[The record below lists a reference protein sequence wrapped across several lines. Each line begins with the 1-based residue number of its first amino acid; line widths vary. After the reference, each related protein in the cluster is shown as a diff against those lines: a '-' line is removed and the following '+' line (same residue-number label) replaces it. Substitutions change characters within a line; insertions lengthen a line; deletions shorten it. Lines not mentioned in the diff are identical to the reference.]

1 VTAAAPDQLLDA
13 LKDAHAMEVHVFETL
28 ETMIG
33 TTRDPETLDAL
44 DAHRRQTHG
53 HAQRLQ
59 ERLGALGEQASSAKD
74 LGGTLRAAAK
84 GFSDQLR
91 SAKPS
96 KNARDLYAAQQMQ
109 VAAYAMLELLG
120 ERVADVETSALAR
133 AIRRDEEAMASW
145 LADRWERFVDLT
157 LASSSGAP

>member
-1 VTAAAPDQLLDA
+1 MTAAAPDQLLDA

-44 DAHRRQTHG
+44 KAHRRQTHG

-133 AIRRDEEAMASW
+133 AIRHDEEAMASW